1 MMGNRIDI
9 GSNNKIKGSN
19 ISGNDTTIIKEDKKR
34 TFISWFLKHLGTII
48 TAIISGAVSAFVAWL
63 ITYLCLK

>member
-1 MMGNRIDI
+1 MGNRINIGNNNSLKGTNIAGNDI
-9 GSNNKIKGSN
+9 NNPEPEKNNK
-19 ISGNDTTIIKEDKKR
+19 
-34 TFISWFLKHLGTII
+34 FLLWLLKHLDAII